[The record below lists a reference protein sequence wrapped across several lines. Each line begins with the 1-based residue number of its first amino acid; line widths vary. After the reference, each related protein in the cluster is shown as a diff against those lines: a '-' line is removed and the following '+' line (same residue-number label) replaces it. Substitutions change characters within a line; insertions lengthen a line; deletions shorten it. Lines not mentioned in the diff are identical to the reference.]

1 MPVFE
6 TFHFPFQLRMPR
18 QSSTVTITCSP
29 AFRRWRS
36 LAAVLAL
43 CWSTLAMADWHS
55 ASRAIMGTEISVELW
70 LEDAAAAEAAIDAVM
85 VEMGRIDHAMSP
97 FIETSELARI
107 NREASQHP
115 VVISAEMVALLRQ
128 SLRYAELTNGA
139 FDISF
144 ASVGYL
150 YDYRKHVQPNQHQID
165 RHLDAVDYRS
175 IQLDEKQG
183 TVFFRKPGMRIDL
196 GGIAKGYA
204 VDRGA
209 DILRGRGVKHAI
221 VTAGGDSHIIGDRRG
236 RPWMVGIKDPRAGD
250 KVAVLLPLSDV
261 SISTSGDYER
271 YFTDG
276 ERRVHHILNPRTGK
290 SASEVRSVSV
300 LAPRGFD
307 TDPLTKIFFVQ
318 GLEAGMKLIDGLPG
332 VDAIVIGG
340 DGALYY
346 SRNLQSGY

>member
-1 MPVFE
+1 MIA
-6 TFHFPFQLRMPR
+6 
-18 QSSTVTITCSP
+18 S
-29 AFRRWRS
+29 S
-36 LAAVLAL
+36 LAFHGRLSLVAVFAL
-43 CWSTLAMADWHS
+43 CWSTLAVADWHS
-55 ASRAIMGTEISVELW
+55 ATRAIMGTEISVELW
-70 LEDAAAAEAAIDAVM
+70 LEDTAAAETAIDAVM
-85 VEMGRIDHAMSP
+85 AEMKRIDRTMSP

-107 NREASQHP
+107 NRDASQHP

-128 SLRYAELTNGA
+128 SLRYAKLTEGA

-150 YDYRKHVQPNQHQID
+150 YDYRKHIAPDQGQID
-165 RHLDAVDYRS
+165 SHIDAVDYRS
-175 IQLDEKQG
+175 IQLDEERR

-209 DILRGRGVKHAI
+209 DILRSHGVEHAI

-236 RPWMVGIKDPRAGD
+236 RPWMVGIKDPRADD

-271 YFTDG
+271 YFMDG

-290 SASEVRSVSV
+290 SASAVRSVSV
-300 LAPRGFD
+300 LAPHGFD

-332 VDAIVIGG
+332 VDAIVIGS

-346 SRNLQSGY
+346 SKNLQSPE